1 MKYASRLFACLATA
15 LPAVAAVPEK
25 VTYEDHVL
33 PILQNACNNCHN
45 PDKKKA
51 GLDLTTYGASLTG
64 SDGGKVI
71 KPGYAPGS
79 MLLKTIKGT
88 EEPFMPP
95 KGDRLSADE
104 IAIIEKW
111 IATRALESLTSKGAP
126 VANAVAEAKVSLER
140 PAGPPP
146 MPVNVPKA
154 AVLET
159 PRSNALIAL
168 AASPWAP
175 LTAIGGQKQVLL
187 YHSDTLELMG
197 VLPFP
202 EGLPTIVRFSRNGE
216 LVMGGGG
223 VGAKSGKVALWK
235 VATGERVATVGNEVD
250 QVLAAD
256 LSPDQKT
263 IALGGPNRLLK
274 FYNTKDGSLIR
285 SVKKHTDWV
294 TAVAYSPDG
303 TLLASADRA
312 GGITVWEAGNGE
324 EAITLPGHKTAV
336 NAIAFMPGLL
346 ASAGQDGTVV
356 LWDIAEG
363 KERKKWTAHAGGVE
377 FVDFTTDGR
386 IVSCGRDKL
395 AKVWD
400 QTGKPLLTTQPL
412 PEIALRA
419 VLADDTVLA
428 GDWSGNVQAY
438 ALADGGKPFGEL
450 AVYRDAKP
458 TTAPSAVPAGAAPK
472 K

>member
-1 MKYASRLFACLATA
+1 MKYGFHLLAGLATA

-51 GLDLTTYGASLTG
+51 GLDLTSYGASLTG

-71 KPGYAPGS
+71 KPGDAPGS

-88 EEPFMPP
+88 EEPVMPP
-95 KGDRLSADE
+95 KGDRLNAEE

-126 VANAVAEAKVSLER
+126 VANTVAEAKVSLER

-146 MPVNVPKA
+146 MPVSVSKD
-154 AVLET
+154 AVLEA

-175 LTAIGGQKQVLL
+175 LTAVGGQKQVLL
-187 YHSDTLELMG
+187 YHSDTLELLG

-202 EGLPTIVRFSRNGE
+202 EGLPTVVRFSRNGQ

-223 VGAKSGKVALWK
+223 IGAKSGKVALWE
-235 VATGERVATVGNEVD
+235 VATGKRIATVGNEVD

-263 IALGGPNRLLK
+263 ITLGGPNRLLK
-274 FYNTKDGSLIR
+274 FYNTKDGSLVR
-285 SVKKHTDWV
+285 TVKKHTDWE
-294 TAVAYSPDG
+294 
-303 TLLASADRA
+303 AS
-312 GGITVWEAGNGE
+312 NGE

-336 NAIAFMPGLL
+336 NALAFMPGVLV
-346 ASAGQDGTVV
+346 SAGQDGTVV

-377 FVDFTTDGR
+377 YVDFTPDGR
-386 IVSCGRDKL
+386 IISCGRDKL

-400 QTGKPLLTTQPL
+400 QEGKVLLTTQPL
-412 PEIALRA
+412 SEIALRA
-419 VLADDTVLA
+419 VLAEDTVLA
-428 GDWSGNVQAY
+428 GDWNGNVQAY
-438 ALADGGKPFGEL
+438 TLADGGKPFGEVFSL
-450 AVYRDAKP
+450 RTAKA
-458 TTAPSAVPAGAAPK
+458 TAPAPAPAVAPAK
-472 K
+472 